1 MKVSNNQHQ
10 PRKKISWLLFR
21 LSRKQAYILYVASII
36 GLTIF
41 SEQLTWYILSYFLN
55 EHYPITE
62 LVGYLLAMSIF
73 LYTIIK
79 LKPYLSKSD
88 SPEDENRT
96 VWFGVII
103 NNYKAPL
110 IFMLGL
116 MGIFFSFFMI
126 IRGIDSILSWII
138 TIRTLSTTN
147 HALFI
152 PPLGFAIGMF
162 IGGIINTLLSLYTI
176 WKTRTLSNKK
186 SNNILWFGFKLT
198 HSTQFMIFICSIIW
212 VTIISFLFLTSGS
225 FIIRELLSS
234 SNTLWLV
241 YNFILLAVYIGGIL
255 VCIYS
260 LIITQ
265 KSSRLV

>member
-1 MKVSNNQHQ
+1 
-10 PRKKISWLLFR
+10 
-21 LSRKQAYILYVASII
+21 
-36 GLTIF
+36 
-41 SEQLTWYILSYFLN
+41 
-55 EHYPITE
+55 
-62 LVGYLLAMSIF
+62 
-73 LYTIIK
+73 
-79 LKPYLSKSD
+79 
-88 SPEDENRT
+88 
-96 VWFGVII
+96 
-103 NNYKAPL
+103 
-110 IFMLGL
+110 
-116 MGIFFSFFMI
+116 
-126 IRGIDSILSWII
+126 
-138 TIRTLSTTN
+138 
-147 HALFI
+147 
-152 PPLGFAIGMF
+152 MF